1 MHVHIHIVHLRLRFR
16 IPLYFGSDGSRLM
29 LEGAQ
34 GIIDFEQRWLPQS
47 THVFEL
53 AVVEGAIWLIQ
64 RYFCQWL
71 HLFILFHL
79 LAESWLHRKRLEFCH
94 FIRYQIFLHRVQLIL
109 NVDYFVRLKILKIL
123 FLTIAVVSDAF
134 ASNTNLILKFQ
145 VI

>member
-1 MHVHIHIVHLRLRFR
+1 
-16 IPLYFGSDGSRLM
+16 M

-64 RYFCQWL
+64 LYFCQWL
-71 HLFILFHL
+71 YLFILFHL